1 MTPASESTFVAL
13 DLEFTGLDPARDR
26 IVEIGL
32 VRFRGDVVEREYST
46 LVRPDRPMSPSA
58 VAVTGI
64 TDSQLAGAPAFAEIA
79 GTLRHLLA
87 DAALVCHNV
96 PTDTGFLQR
105 EFARI
110 GQPLPPPDLAVDTLL
125 LCRRLFSF
133 PKNNLAEVCQRL
145 GIDAPGHRAL
155 ADARA
160 TAAVLRRILAILDPD
175 GTLTVEELVTLVDA
189 LAPNSPM
196 RLRQQQVISDA
207 WRHKRTVVIDYL
219 STTDP
224 VAGAVRRE
232 VQVWAVRHPRF
243 QGYCM
248 LRGDERV
255 FRLDRVTQVTPGSG
269 TFDVPPGFRSRV

>member
-1 MTPASESTFVAL
+1 MTRAADTCFVAL

-26 IVEIGL
+26 IAEIGL
-32 VRFRGDVVEREYST
+32 VRFRGDVVEREDST
-46 LVRPDRPMSPSA
+46 LIRSDRPMSA
-58 VAVTGI
+58 GAIAVTGI
-64 TDSQLAGAPAFAEIA
+64 TDSTLANAPLFAEIA
-79 GTLRHLLA
+79 DTLRELLA

-96 PTDTGFLQR
+96 PTDIGFLQR
-105 EFARI
+105 EFSRT
-110 GQPLPPPDLAVDTLL
+110 GLPFPPPDVAIDTLL

-133 PKNNLAEVCQRL
+133 PKNNLAEVCTRL
-145 GIDAPGHRAL
+145 GIDVPGHRAL

-175 GTLTVEELVTLVDA
+175 GSLALDDIVTLVDA
-189 LAPNSPM
+189 LAPNSPL

-243 QGYCM
+243 QGYCL

-255 FRLDRVTQVTPGSG
+255 FRLDRVTQVTPGDG
-269 TFDVPPGFRSRV
+269 TFDVPPDFRSRV